1 MKKDYK
7 HLSVEERDLLA
18 VLKGKGHGIRDI
30 ARILKRSPSSISR
43 ELKRNAPPINT
54 GYYLAHRAHQRY
66 VVRNQRRACRLRLK
80 TKRIRAYV
88 RRQLKRG
95 WSPELISGR
104 WSYLHPKQTIGPEAI
119 YQWVYAEATDLIPCL
134 VRHHRRRLSFGHSR
148 KHAKNHIP
156 GRVPIDKR
164 PKIINQRKQFGHWE
178 ADTMVS
184 RQSKAAMRALVERKS
199 RFSKLGKLDRKTAH
213 QMSRS
218 LNRTLGHFPKK
229 CRLSLTYDN
238 GTENTNHLET
248 NHALGTKSFFCAPFH
263 SWEKGTVENTIGLV
277 RRHLPKKTDLAKVS
291 IKELKAIERWLNNRP
306 RKCLGFKTPAEVFRQ
321 GVALTQ

>member
-1 MKKDYK
+1 MKKNYK
-7 HLSVEERDLLA
+7 HLSVEERDHLA
-18 VLKGKGHGIRDI
+18 VLKGKGHGIRDV

-43 ELKRNAPPINT
+43 ELKRNAPPIRT

-66 VVRNQRRACRLRLK
+66 VLRNQQRARRLRLK

-88 RRQLKRG
+88 CRQLKRR

-104 WSYLHPKQTIGPEAI
+104 WNHLHPKQTIGPEAI
-119 YQWVYAEATDLIPCL
+119 YQWIYTEATDLIPCL

-156 GRVPIDKR
+156 GRISIDKR
-164 PKIINQRKQFGHWE
+164 SKAINQRKQFGHWE
-178 ADTMVS
+178 TDTMVS
-184 RQSKAAMRALVERKS
+184 RQSKAVVRAIVERQS
-199 RFSKLGKLDRKTAH
+199 RFSKLGKLKRKTAS

-218 LNRTLGHFPKK
+218 LNRTLCRFPQKA
-229 CRLSLTYDN
+229 RLSLTYDN

-248 NHALGTKSFFCAPFH
+248 NQVLGTKSFFCAPFH
-263 SWEKGTVENTIGLV
+263 SWEKGTVENTIGLI

-291 IKELKAIERWLNNRP
+291 PKELKTIERWLNNRP
-306 RKCLGFKTPAEVFRQ
+306 KKCLGFQTPAEVFRRS
-321 GVALTQ
+321 VALTP